1 MQKLAGTGIYGNESV
16 ACKGEGGGGKV
27 VSDGLLLSALALAL
41 PTAET
46 IKAGVFR

>member
-1 MQKLAGTGIYGNESV
+1 MAEYVLEQKSMVTSLFV
-16 ACKGEGGGGKV
+16 ACKGEV

>member
-1 MQKLAGTGIYGNESV
+1 MVTSLFV
-16 ACKGEGGGGKV
+16 ACKGEV

-46 IKAGVFR
+46 IKAGGCSGNSSRSDDAFAE